1 MPFKL
6 IFLPII
12 LFFMK
17 FRHLILFSIASLL
30 LINNAFSDSEH
41 NQETSVQDYY
51 SLLKMSYEDR
61 DFVALFNYCDIIIDE
76 FANTPFVDDARYFK
90 ALGYYQASDLS
101 LANEGFT
108 SYLKLSDTP
117 NHFEEALNYKFK
129 IAERYRKGAL
139 RRMFRMKKSPKI
151 APAKE
156 DAIEIYDEIISS
168 LPYHD
173 LSARSLYGKGLIQI
187 LFEDYRDAIETFQ
200 VLVKRFPKH
209 ECSIDAYIEIAKTYQ
224 IQCKQKNLN
233 PEMIALSE
241 LNLKRF
247 NDQFPGED
255 RVKDV
260 EKLVLEIKELFAKNL
275 FRTGKFFERRKK
287 KDAAI
292 IYYKKIIVSFPKT
305 ETAQLCQQRLLKLQS

>member
-1 MPFKL
+1 
-6 IFLPII
+6 
-12 LFFMK
+12 MK
-17 FRHLILFSIASLL
+17 FRQLILFSVVSLL
-30 LINNAFSDSEH
+30 LTNKVFSDNEY

-61 DFVALFNYCDIIIDE
+61 DFVALFNYCDVIIDE

-90 ALGYYQASDLS
+90 ALGYYQSDDLS
-101 LANEGFT
+101 SANEEF
-108 SYLKLSDTP
+108 SNYLKLSEAP
-117 NHFEEALNYKFK
+117 KHFEDALNYKFK
-129 IAERYRKGAL
+129 IAERYRNGAL

-187 LFEDYRDAIETFQ
+187 LFEDYREAIETFQ
-200 VLVKRFPKH
+200 VLIKRFPKH
-209 ECSIDAYIEIAKTYQ
+209 ECSIDAYIDIAKTYHV
-224 IQCKQKNLN
+224 QCKQKNLN
-233 PEMIALSE
+233 PEMIALAE

-255 RVKDV
+255 RIKEV
-260 EKLVLEIKELFAKNL
+260 ESLLLEVKELFAKNL
-275 FRTGKFFERRKK
+275 FQTGRFFERRKK

-305 ETAQLCQQRLLKLQS
+305 ETAQLCKKRLSKLQS

>member
-1 MPFKL
+1 
-6 IFLPII
+6 
-12 LFFMK
+12 MK
-17 FRHLILFSIASLL
+17 FHRLILLSITSLL
-30 LINNAFSDSEH
+30 LINKVFSDNEDSH
-41 NQETSVQDYY
+41 ETSVQDYY

-76 FANTPFVDDARYFK
+76 FTNTPFADDARYFK
-90 ALGYYQASDLS
+90 ALGYYQANDLS
-101 LANEGFT
+101 SANDEFT

-117 NHFEEALNYKFK
+117 KHFEEALNYKFK
-129 IAERYRKGAL
+129 IAEKYRNGSL

-173 LSARSLYGKGLIQI
+173 LGARSLYGKGLIQI
-187 LFEDYRDAIETFQ
+187 LFEDYREAIETFQ
-200 VLVKRFPKH
+200 ALVKRFPKH
-209 ECSIDAYIEIAKTYQ
+209 ECAIDAYIEIAKTYHT
-224 IQCKQKNLN
+224 QCKKKNLN
-233 PEMIALSE
+233 PELIALAE

-255 RVKDV
+255 RIKDV
-260 EKLVLEIKELFAKNL
+260 EKIVLQIKELFAKNL
-275 FRTGKFFERRKK
+275 FQTGRFFERRKK

-292 IYYKKIIVSFPKT
+292 IYYKKIIASFPKT